1 MTQKTYNIDFEGFPN
16 FCELVDFAM
25 GNNLDI
31 YSLCHAALIKKVLIS
46 DESKLLSD
54 FINSLENK
62 SKIIRSQLLQDAF
75 AEFIIGDRYS
85 KTFLE
90 FGATDG
96 IHLSNSYMLENNF
109 NWNGVLAEPSPQWH
123 EKLKSIRPNTKILT
137 KCIWKSSGEK
147 LDFFVSDVGVL
158 STLSDFKESDISSM
172 PGNAK
177 TRVENGKTIKVDTI
191 SINDVMEK
199 NFNRQA
205 PSYISIDTEGSEY
218 EILKSFDFE
227 KYRPVVFTIE
237 HNFTNLQNKIDKIM
251 ESNGYVRVFRKITAF
266 DSWYVVNETL
276 DIIK

>member
-25 GNNLDI
+25 GDNLDI

-251 ESNGYVRVFRKITAF
+251 ESNGYVRVFRKITEF